1 MKPAA
6 FAYRRAETLEHA
18 LDLLAEHGD
27 EAKVVAGG
35 QSLVAVMNLRLS
47 RPEMLI
53 DIDRLPGL
61 GHVLPGPD
69 GLWIGALTRHRHVE
83 RYPGVLDG
91 FEVLP
96 RAARHIGHLPIR
108 MRGTFGGS
116 IAHADPAAEWVLL
129 AALLDAQVVVRNR
142 GGERILDAADF
153 FLGFFTTAAEPDEL
167 VTEVRFPRPV
177 ERSAISEFARR
188 HGDFAI
194 VSAAVGFDLDETG
207 GVQAPALALGGVA
220 STPIRLA
227 EAEAALAGAAPTT
240 DLLDEVAAI
249 AAAEFDDPPTDAHGD
264 ATYRRHLARTLV
276 RRALEEA
283 VHDDD

>member
-1 MKPAA
+1 MKPAP
-6 FAYRRAETLEHA
+6 FAYRRAETLDHA

-27 EAKVVAGG
+27 EGKVVAGG

-53 DIDRLPGL
+53 DIDRVPGMA
-61 GHVLPGPD
+61 HVLPGPD
-69 GLWIGALTRHRHVE
+69 GLRIGALTRHRQVE

-91 FEVLP
+91 YELLP

-108 MRGTFGGS
+108 TRGTFGGS

-142 GGERILDAADF
+142 RGERVVDAADF
-153 FLGFFTTAAEPDEL
+153 FLGFFTTAVEPDEL
-167 VTEVRFPRPV
+167 VTEIRFPRPV
-177 ERSAISEFARR
+177 QRSAITEFARR

-194 VSAAVGFDLDETG
+194 VAAAVACDLDEAG
-207 GVQAPALALGGVA
+207 AVQEPSLALGGVA
-220 STPIRLA
+220 STPLRLA
-227 EAEAALAGAAPTT
+227 EAEAALAGAPPTAE
-240 DLLDEVAAI
+240 LLDEVAAI
-249 AAAEFDDPPTDAHGD
+249 AAAEFQDPPTDAHGD
-264 ATYRRHLARTLV
+264 ASYRRHLARTLV

-283 VHDDD
+283 LHDDD